1 MAAPPRILVV
11 DDDRLMLTLLVGVL
25 RQEGFHQVD
34 KASNGTEALEK
45 CMAEPPD
52 IVFLDIEMPGMS
64 GIETLQALKKQ
75 GTPSQVVLVSASPTA
90 EYVMAAK
97 EHHAAGFVVK
107 PASPKTI
114 SEAIAKCLKARSS
127 PEP

>member
-34 KASNGTEALEK
+34 KASNGMEALEK
-45 CMAEPPD
+45 CKTDPPD

-64 GIETLQALKKQ
+64 GIETLQALQKQ
-75 GTPSQVVLVSASPTA
+75 GIPSQVILVSASPTA

-107 PASPKTI
+107 PASPKII
-114 SEAIAKCLKARSS
+114 SEAIAKCLKNTPAAKA
-127 PEP
+127 